1 MKRLLVILIMAALT
15 IVSCTPGGIE
25 DPNNNGNNTEVPGGG
40 DDGGNDGGDEGG
52 NEGEKDPEA
61 VFTISPTEVTNEW
74 DDSVVLFSIE
84 CTDEKKIE
92 VTIADEYSEWLFFS
106 GVGDGRLFFDLEK
119 NTTESAR
126 TGKAV
131 VHDSVSGKDITIT
144 ITQLQKGGGRYLS
157 VTPQSIEIRSA
168 GDTFE
173 FELTGKTGDATININ
188 ISPSSSTDWFAF
200 SEITEPTESSRA
212 TDDVVTTKYRAVV
225 SPNTSAEQRSCTIKF
240 ACSTYNLQTELQVV
254 QKAYESSGEKSY
266 LYYTSTD
273 GKVIEVE
280 NYFDAPIL
288 SNTYANGNGTIT
300 FDGTMT
306 KIVGFVGDSERLET
320 VTIPDNVVEIGS
332 QAFAHSYYNLKTLT
346 IGSGVK
352 VWGTNITGMS
362 GANQF
367 EVIVNSPIG
376 KEAFA
381 DSNITKLTC
390 GSGVTSIGES
400 AFEDCYD
407 LFEATFA
414 EGLTRIEKRAFASTM
429 LVKGEF
435 PNSLEVVAEE
445 AFIYSEYLSALLF
458 GNKVKS
464 LGRLSFYGTRVASI
478 ICRTTAPPT
487 YGEYALYTY
496 SEEDGNKPLSC
507 TILVPAASVSRYKSA
522 AGWKAHKDKI
532 STLVD

>member
-1 MKRLLVILIMAALT
+1 MKKLFILLSIFALA
-15 IVSCTPGGIE
+15 ISSCTTGG
-25 DPNNNGNNTEVPGGG
+25 DDLTGNNGNNTEGSTGSGGG
-40 DDGGNDGGDEGG
+40 DNSGGEG
-52 NEGEKDPEA
+52 NEGETNPDA

-74 DDSVVLFSIE
+74 DDSIVLLSVE
-84 CTDEKKIE
+84 CTDESKIE
-92 VTIADEYSEWLFFS
+92 VTIDDKYSEWLFFS
-106 GVGDGRLFFDLEK
+106 GVEDGRLFFDLDK
-119 NTTESAR
+119 NTTENAR

-131 VHDSVSGKDITIT
+131 AHDKVSGKDITIT

-157 VTPQSIEIRSA
+157 VTPQSVEMESK
-168 GDTFE
+168 GGTFE
-173 FELTGKTGDATININ
+173 FELTGIYGEAEVSVKL
-188 ISPSSSTDWFAF
+188 SPANSDDWIGYQSVVESEESSSTTN
-200 SEITEPTESSRA
+200 E
-212 TDDVVTTKYRAVV
+212 VVTTKYRAVV
-225 SPNTSAEQRSCTIKF
+225 SPNTSAEQRSCSIKF
-240 ACSTYNLQTELQVV
+240 TCPTYDLQTELQVV

-280 NYFDAPIL
+280 NNFDAPIL
-288 SNTYANGNGTIT
+288 SNTYANGKGTIT

-306 KIVGFVGDSERLET
+306 KIVGFVGDNERLET
-320 VTIPDNVVEIGS
+320 VTIPDNVVEIGT

-381 DSNITKLTC
+381 DSDITKLTC

-414 EGLTRIEKRAFASTM
+414 EGLVTIEKRAFAYTM
-429 LVKGEF
+429 LVKADF
-435 PNSLEVVAEE
+435 PNSLEVVGDE
-445 AFIYSEYLSALLF
+445 AFWGSEYLAALLF

-464 LGRLSFYGTRVASI
+464 LGRLSFYGTQVMAI
-478 ICRTTAPPT
+478 TCRTAAPPT
-487 YGEYALYTY
+487 YGEYALYT
-496 SEEDGNKPLSC
+496 DGDDGASLKPLPC